1 MSIFTSSPPFPN
13 SLFSQFSVARGIATT
28 AVGITTTALD
38 LALFGGTTVTR
49 PVFGLAVHT
58 VLTIAEQITLA
69 PIHLSEYITS
79 TSLLA
84 AHSSINVLSVIFPGS
99 SDASFSLASFIDLV
113 RREWAQPPG
122 SVGSLPER
130 QYGITQVARAIV
142 GWIALQGV
150 TQEWQEKRWFKHL
163 KEIDVKEAPR
173 THRTLTHKYV
183 FCSRHV
189 YVTYPWLIGLHG
201 YELPPT

>member
-1 MSIFTSSPPFPN
+1 MSTFTSSPPFPN
-13 SLFSQFSVARGIATT
+13 SLSSQFSLARGIATT

-189 YVTYPWLIGLHG
+189 YVTYPWFIGLHG
-201 YELPPT
+201 YE